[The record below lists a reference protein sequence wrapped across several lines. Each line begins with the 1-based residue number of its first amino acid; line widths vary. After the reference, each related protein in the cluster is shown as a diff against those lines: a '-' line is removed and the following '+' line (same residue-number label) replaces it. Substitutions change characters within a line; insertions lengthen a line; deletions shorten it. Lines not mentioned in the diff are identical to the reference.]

1 MCWKTSRK
9 VGIDNSME
17 RETLNAYEMET
28 SINCREWL
36 EYEADG
42 AQKPECTYGT

>member
-1 MCWKTSRK
+1 MCWKASRQ
-9 VGIDNSME
+9 VGIDM
-17 RETLNAYEMET
+17 ETLNAYEMET